1 MQSQAAT
8 TDEYLNQL
16 PEERRAVM
24 SAVLDVLRQSMP
36 AGYAE
41 TMSWG
46 MVSFEIPLATYPNT
60 YNKKPLVYCALAA
73 QKNGYSLYL
82 MGCYGSPIAREKF
95 EAAYRESGKRM
106 DLGKSCVRFK
116 KLEDLP
122 LAAVADSVASIPP
135 EDYITMYE
143 ESRAGHPLA

>member
-95 EAAYRESGKRM
+95 ETGYRESGKRM
-106 DLGKSCVRFK
+106 DLGKACVRFR
-116 KLEDLP
+116 KLDDLP
-122 LAAVADSVASIPP
+122 LDVVANSVASITPA
-135 EDYITMYE
+135 EYIAAYE
-143 ESRAGHPLA
+143 QSRMR